1 MRIPL
6 WCAGALLTIL
16 LASGCNE
23 DFSPKVPGGNR
34 YYLFCIVNA
43 TPLGGGVHF
52 AVVDRMYDVEGLNP
66 AVNTVD
72 PFVAGT
78 EIVLTVRGQAYVF
91 RRGEMAR
98 LDTSR
103 YTTRVHYYSASGMTI
118 VARDAVVIR
127 ATLPDGTVLTS
138 STVVPDFNAAESIP
152 QFANGVTTLVNRYT
166 IGDRWL
172 LVWEGLLSSEEHLFF
187 PRLLLTYTVT
197 DSAGTHSHTEPVP
210 FKYVHY
216 NSQYL
221 PVYPSYQTT
230 PSMEVEFDALDRFME
245 GIGQGIDDKS
255 GVHVQFLSLVVIE
268 CDQALSRYYSS
279 VNGYMDQFSVRLDER
294 TYTNIQGGEG
304 IFGSSTTTRMVF
316 PVNAKY
322 AAHFGYA
329 VE

>member
-1 MRIPL
+1 M
-6 WCAGALLTIL
+6 AIL
-16 LASGCNE
+16 LAPGCDE
-23 DFSPKVPGGNR
+23 DFSPKIPGGTR
-34 YYLFCIVNA
+34 YYLFCIVDA
-43 TPLGGGVHF
+43 TPLGGSMQF

-66 AVNTVD
+66 ALNTFD
-72 PFVAGT
+72 PFVGGA
-78 EIVLTVRGQAYVF
+78 EIVLTVRGQQYIF
-91 RRGEMAR
+91 RQGVMAR

-103 YTTRVHYYSASGMTI
+103 YTTAVHYYYARGMTI

-127 ATLPDGTVLTS
+127 ATLPDSTVLS
-138 STVVPDFNAAESIP
+138 ASTVVPDFNAAESIP

-166 IGDRWL
+166 IGDKWL

-197 DSAGTHSHTEPVP
+197 DSAGTHYHFEPVP
-210 FKYVHY
+210 LKYVQY
-216 NSQYL
+216 NGQYL
-221 PVYPSYQTT
+221 PVYCSYQTT
-230 PSMEVEFDALDRFME
+230 ASLAVEFDALDRFME
-245 GIGQGIDDKS
+245 GIGQGIADKS
-255 GVHVQFLSLVVIE
+255 SIHVQYLTLQVIE

-304 IFGSSTTTRMVF
+304 IFGSSTTTSMKF

-322 AAHFGYA
+322 AGRFGYQ